1 MSSACDR
8 KQCPLL
14 GVKRTLIESAP
25 MSAFD
30 PKRTFV
36 DGLQFSVTREG
47 EEDWDV
53 RGHTKGA
60 PTITVGAILRNFWAT
75 ARTGVPA
82 KPQYG
87 GLTAVN
93 VVFVVLI
100 RRPVLFPECFEP
112 LRKLPAGLFHGRN
125 HNDLLWR
132 HSIPHTLIL
141 PPSPAVQSDDRHRLA
156 FSDPKCRRSASGN
169 DQTERYS
176 NQHNDA
182 RLLGSMAWRMGRP
195 TSPIIEPDPACR
207 YEDACPQQKMSQC
220 RHHQGSL
227 REVTS
232 LTLL

>member
-1 MSSACDR
+1 LGLPAIAAQIAPHRFRSVAAPIRCVCVNALNHSCHSPRLGHRIAPVSLPQRRMSAYGTQSGHVDALN
-8 KQCPLL
+8 QCPLS
-14 GVKRTLIESAP
+14 GVKRTLDGVSG
-25 MSAFD
+25 MSAYD

-125 HNDLLWR
+125 HNDLL
-132 HSIPHTLIL
+132 
-141 PPSPAVQSDDRHRLA
+141 
-156 FSDPKCRRSASGN
+156 CRIRS
-169 DQTERYS
+169 Q
-176 NQHNDA
+176 
-182 RLLGSMAWRMGRP
+182 
-195 TSPIIEPDPACR
+195 
-207 YEDACPQQKMSQC
+207 
-220 RHHQGSL
+220 
-227 REVTS
+227 
-232 LTLL
+232 